1 LNAYTYLPKI
11 LLRADRPLSES
22 FSIKKK
28 KKKKKNKK
36 KKKKKFNQII
46 NGVIQIEVSLVSIKS
61 YGRTKF
67 STILLKNKIIIIII
81 IRY

>member
-28 KKKKKNKK
+28 KKKKFNK
-36 KKKKKFNQII
+36 II
-46 NGVIQIEVSLVSIKS
+46 NGVKKIKVSLVSIKS